1 MESKTKF
8 ILTYVAGIVTG
19 CVLLFVIGCII
30 NTENSSSSSP
40 EEDIV
45 MFDNPRNT
53 VPGKAF
59 RVIQVLPDGSALASG
74 DDISDDNIG
83 MVVLFLGNEGTSFY
97 DNQKIEIPK
106 GKVAKQIGNYSYMS
120 RSYNEKT
127 VPIVKIMDE

>member
-1 MESKTKF
+1 
-8 ILTYVAGIVTG
+8 
-19 CVLLFVIGCII
+19 
-30 NTENSSSSSP
+30 
-40 EEDIV
+40 

-74 DDISDDNIG
+74 DDFSDDNIG

-127 VPIVKIMDE
+127 VPIVKIMNE

>member
-30 NTENSSSSSP
+30 TSSSP

-59 RVIQVLPDGSALASG
+59 RVMQVLPDGSALASG
-74 DDISDDNIG
+74 DDFSDDNIG

-127 VPIVKIMDE
+127 VPIVKIMNE